1 MPRPVEG
8 TSPYL
13 PGLDGIRAIAV
24 LAVLAFHLNFGWASG
39 GLLGVQV
46 FFVLSGYLITD
57 LLVAE
62 YRRHQGI
69 GLKQFWLRRARRLL
83 PALFVVLF
91 VTVGWAT
98 LFDRVQ
104 LTALRSDLPSSIFYF
119 SNCGSSSTTSPTS
132 PGSALPRPSG
142 TCGRSRSR
150 SSST

>member
-1 MPRPVEG
+1 MPEPVEG
-8 TSPYL
+8 SRPYL
-13 PGLDGIRAIAV
+13 AGLDGIRAIAV
-24 LAVLAFHLNFGWASG
+24 LGVIAFHVGAGWAPG

-104 LTALRSDLPSSIFYF
+104 LTGPRGDLPS
-119 SNCGSSSTTSPTS
+119 
-132 PGSALPRPSG
+132 
-142 TCGRSRSR
+142 
-150 SSST
+150 